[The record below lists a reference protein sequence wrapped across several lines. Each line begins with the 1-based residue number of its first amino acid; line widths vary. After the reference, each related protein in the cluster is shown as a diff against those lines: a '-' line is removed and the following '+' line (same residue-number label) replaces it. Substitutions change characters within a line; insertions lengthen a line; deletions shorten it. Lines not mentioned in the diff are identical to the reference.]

1 MNLVLT
7 PDKIVIEGDRLADYV
22 KKQVEKKIGS
32 KVDSLIE
39 DYNQKVQWI
48 ERSTSEQKC
57 VHNLG
62 GMILK
67 KILVLQSLKLNH

>member
-39 DYNQKVQWI
+39 DYNQKV
-48 ERSTSEQKC
+48 R
-57 VHNLG
+57 
-62 GMILK
+62 
-67 KILVLQSLKLNH
+67 